1 LCLGAHREGLS
12 HILEVID
19 FLKSEVGFHPTDN
32 REYQRQTKEQ
42 LAEEF
47 AHKMKIMALSQI

>member
-1 LCLGAHREGLS
+1 MGSHREGLS

-19 FLKSEVGFHPTDN
+19 FLRSEVGFHPADV
-32 REYQRQTKEQ
+32 REYQKQSKEQ

-47 AHKMKIMALSQI
+47 ARKMKIMALSQI